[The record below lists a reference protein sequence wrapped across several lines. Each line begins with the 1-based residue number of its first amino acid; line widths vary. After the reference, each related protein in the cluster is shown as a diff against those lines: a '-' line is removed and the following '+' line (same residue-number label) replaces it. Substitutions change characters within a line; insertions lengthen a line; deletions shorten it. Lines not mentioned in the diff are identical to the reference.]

1 MINIILFLIINLWTF
16 LWGGKGNVELKK
28 EKVFHIYEESFSFKS
43 SDNQVLMGTL
53 SVPSNINNSSIEK
66 AVILVSPPL
75 PISRDYGGLYSDLAD
90 ILLRNGIAVLRYD
103 NRSFIDPDLARKK
116 DYTMHGQA
124 VDAEMAFFAL
134 SSDRRFSNATIGL
147 IGHSEG
153 GAAVAIAASRNRA
166 IDFVVLMSTQGIAGD
181 RLSYSQFSGALE
193 KIYRGNEEIKEAMLS
208 SVRETIKII
217 NKNED
222 IATMHGQLK
231 ESKRYFYE
239 KYADKDPKLF
249 GNLDKTYKM
258 DSIQWL
264 NPHRIAYIQFEPG
277 LYYPKISCPA
287 LVVYGKMDEKLQ
299 WEENMEGIESL
310 FKSSSKSNYQVILL
324 DSINHSYKQAQP
336 SDSLNFLLGIS
347 QEMPKSKKRAYS
359 KESFAEVAKWI
370 NREF

>member
-1 MINIILFLIINLWTF
+1 MIKVSLFLIINFWTF
-16 LWGGKGNVELKK
+16 LWGGKGNVVLEKELQI
-28 EKVFHIYEESFSFKS
+28 HEESFLFRAA
-43 SDNQVLMGTL
+43 DNLILTGTL
-53 SVPSNINNSSIEK
+53 SVPNNVSHNAIEK

-75 PISRDYGGLYSDLAD
+75 PISRDYGGLYSELAD
-90 ILLRNGIAVLRYD
+90 ILLSNGIAVLRYD
-103 NRSFIDPDLARKK
+103 NRSFIDPALARKK

-124 VDAEMAFFAL
+124 ADAEKAFMAL
-134 SSDRRFSNATIGL
+134 HDDPRFTHAKIGL
-147 IGHSEG
+147 VGHSEG
-153 GAAVAIAASRNRA
+153 GAAVAIAASRNTE

-181 RLSYSQFSGALE
+181 ELSYSQFSNALD
-193 KIYRGNEEIKEAMLS
+193 KIYQGEEEIKAAMRS
-208 SVRETIKII
+208 SVRKTIEII
-217 NKNED
+217 NRNED
-222 IATMHGQLK
+222 IATMQGLLK
-231 ESKRYFYE
+231 ESKRYYYE
-239 KYADKDPKLF
+239 KYADKDPNLF

-287 LVVYGKMDEKLQ
+287 LVIYGKMDEKLE
-299 WEENMEGIESL
+299 WEENITGIENL

-359 KESFAEVAKWI
+359 RKSFLEVANWI
-370 NREF
+370 NREL